1 MWFSNFIELTLP
13 HGCFFVNLPHIS
25 RTPFYKAPLAECFC
39 TYRYISKTDIIQFNH
54 PNRYDF
60 WYYFLSAF
68 VVSSYPEVPCKK
80 GVLKN
85 FAKFTGKQLRQGLS
99 LRPATLLKKRLWH
112 KCFAVNF
119 VKFLKTPISVEHLR
133 WLLLFC
139 LTLCNSA
146 KGEELH

>member
-1 MWFSNFIELTLP
+1 MFYNYWILQDKLTRDVFHSGMKYLYGNIVSTTLGSCLEQLGYRLAGTARKTSQL
-13 HGCFFVNLPHIS
+13 HVNAIV
-25 RTPFYKAPLAECFC
+25 KN
-39 TYRYISKTDIIQFNH
+39 K
-54 PNRYDF
+54 
-60 WYYFLSAF
+60 
-68 VVSSYPEVPCKK
+68 SSYPELFCK
-80 GVLKN
+80 
-85 FAKFTGKQLRQGLS
+85 KFTGKQLRQGLS